1 MKGKRIFTDS
11 PGKNPLTVCDCLC
24 TETQSKVQ
32 KRSRERKA
40 GNETR
45 TNIRR
50 LITSLEKRKENNRQ
64 IWEVP

>member
-1 MKGKRIFTDS
+1 MRLLRYRNTS
-11 PGKNPLTVCDCLC
+11 QS
-24 TETQSKVQ
+24 TEKEQ
-32 KRSRERKA
+32 KKKA

-50 LITSLEKRKENNRQ
+50 LINSLEKRKENKKQ